1 MGKANLS
8 GRVRC
13 RYLMLI
19 VSVIIFMA
27 APSSER
33 LARADGPELVT
44 KPADDDNERGE
55 KKGKVPEVDLDLAYV
70 PDNKE
75 ESPGATISADDGA
88 IALYCRDINVP
99 NGTIELSASGADHIE
114 VFQGE
119 TKIIDVNDTS
129 ESWSKA
135 QYGTGKTLSVKG
147 KLASNPREVQLT
159 LTYTGEAGTDTEGT
173 TNSDKVKLTVTGRK
187 ITIIELTFSDDVALK
202 KNKGTANVPDKVYVD
217 SNADGDTNDAGER
230 DEPGCYVKSTRP
242 KVTITFKVEPEF
254 EEATK
259 VWIKGKGMGN
269 DVDFATSKAD
279 CNGQTFTISNLQ
291 SVNENEKVANA
302 VAISEAMIA
311 WTYCVKVNE
320 PDAGEYISA
329 GYSSASKSPTTKLYI
344 VLDTPSSPLA
354 TPWTEVLDLACTW
367 AVGTTQKP
375 PALTALTE
383 ALYGK
388 GSATGL
394 WYDYVLGQGSYEAG
408 NTTLKLTKFL
418 TDIET
423 NWRQKVN
430 CADCCNIVNAVA
442 NAIGID
448 AKYRRYVAA
457 QGNHIAGQ
465 MQLNA
470 MDFI

>member
-1 MGKANLS
+1 M
-8 GRVRC
+8 
-13 RYLMLI
+13 
-19 VSVIIFMA
+19 
-27 APSSER
+27 
-33 LARADGPELVT
+33 
-44 KPADDDNERGE
+44 
-55 KKGKVPEVDLDLAYV
+55 
-70 PDNKE
+70 
-75 ESPGATISADDGA
+75 
-88 IALYCRDINVP
+88 
-99 NGTIELSASGADHIE
+99 
-114 VFQGE
+114 
-119 TKIIDVNDTS
+119 
-129 ESWSKA
+129 
-135 QYGTGKTLSVKG
+135 
-147 KLASNPREVQLT
+147 
-159 LTYTGEAGTDTEGT
+159 
-173 TNSDKVKLTVTGRK
+173 
-187 ITIIELTFSDDVALK
+187 ALK